1 MNYGI
6 IVYIL
11 GRVLE
16 IEGVFLTLPVIT
28 ALIYGEYRTLA
39 AFLAVECGCLLV
51 GLLCKKKKP
60 SKTAFYAREGFVAV
74 SLSWIFMSMV
84 GALPFVLSGDIP
96 SYTDA
101 LFETVSGFTTTGAS
115 ILSNVEGLS
124 NGCLFW
130 RSFTHWLGGMGVL
143 VLLLAILPLAGNYNM
158 YLMKAESP
166 GPSVG
171 KLVPKV
177 KSTAM
182 ILYGIYVVMTLV
194 QIVLLLLTG
203 MPVFDSLTISFGTAG
218 TGGFGILNDSIAS
231 YNVVSQAVI
240 TIFMILFG
248 VNFNVYFLIYSRKF
262 RQARACEEMRWYFFI
277 ILAAVVLI
285 TANIRTMFPNLFE
298 AFHHAAFQVGSIITT
313 TGFST
318 VDFDRWPEF
327 SKTILVGLMFI
338 GACAGSTGGG
348 IKVSRFLVMCKA
360 VRNEVAHVIHPRSV
374 CKISLEGRCLDK
386 EVLRSIQNFLIAY
399 CGIFALSV
407 LIVSLDNFGFTTNFT
422 AVAATINNI
431 GPGLEMVGPSQNFG
445 LFSPISKYVLMFD
458 MLVGRLEIFPLLV
471 LLSRKTWKK

>member
-1 MNYGI
+1 M
-6 IVYIL
+6 
-11 GRVLE
+11 
-16 IEGVFLTLPVIT
+16 
-28 ALIYGEYRTLA
+28 
-39 AFLAVECGCLLV
+39 
-51 GLLCKKKKP
+51 
-60 SKTAFYAREGFVAV
+60 
-74 SLSWIFMSMV
+74 
-84 GALPFVLSGDIP
+84 
-96 SYTDA
+96 
-101 LFETVSGFTTTGAS
+101 
-115 ILSNVEGLS
+115 
-124 NGCLFW
+124 
-130 RSFTHWLGGMGVL
+130 L

-298 AFHHAAFQVGSIITT
+298 AFHHAAFQVGYDYHHHRIFHG
-313 TGFST
+313 GF
-318 VDFDRWPEF
+318 
-327 SKTILVGLMFI
+327 
-338 GACAGSTGGG
+338 
-348 IKVSRFLVMCKA
+348 
-360 VRNEVAHVIHPRSV
+360 
-374 CKISLEGRCLDK
+374 
-386 EVLRSIQNFLIAY
+386 
-399 CGIFALSV
+399 
-407 LIVSLDNFGFTTNFT
+407 
-422 AVAATINNI
+422 
-431 GPGLEMVGPSQNFG
+431 
-445 LFSPISKYVLMFD
+445 
-458 MLVGRLEIFPLLV
+458 
-471 LLSRKTWKK
+471 